1 MGLLTATPDL
11 DIDTG
16 SGSVRVSLPTTLSA
30 RLHIET
36 GSGGIR
42 SELPLTIDEKDTGI
56 LRGTAG
62 GGAGR
67 LHVETGSGGVSLLA
81 ANVSGSTGKSKTQ

>member
-1 MGLLTATPDL
+1 MLTATPDL

-30 RLHIET
+30 KLHIET

-62 GGAGR
+62 SGAGR

-81 ANVSGSTGKSKTQ
+81 ANASAPPAGKTKTQ

>member
-1 MGLLTATPDL
+1 M
-11 DIDTG
+11 
-16 SGSVRVSLPTTLSA
+16 RVSVPTSLSA

-42 SELPLTIDEKDTGI
+42 SELPMTIDEKDTGI

-81 ANVSGSTGKSKTQ
+81 ANVPAPATGKASKTK

>member
-1 MGLLTATPDL
+1 
-11 DIDTG
+11 
-16 SGSVRVSLPTTLSA
+16 VRVSLPTTLSA

-62 GGAGR
+62 SGAGR

-81 ANVSGSTGKSKTQ
+81 ANVPAPASGKTKTQ